1 MADSVKVEYDKQD
14 IRQILKSFKAMEQE
28 ATEQAKKVG
37 YELAQF
43 LTGKIKQAANSTPP
57 RGDNKVSDNVKI
69 SKSSKI
75 GEFGFGY
82 STQRVFSGGASTL
95 DLVYGLEFGSYRYPQ
110 FPKRSAKLGRGS
122 EGYFIYP
129 TLRQYQ
135 PEIIKRWEAAFA
147 DIIKRFN

>member
-14 IRQILKSFKAMEQE
+14 LRIILKSFKAMDDE
-28 ATEQAKKVG
+28 ATQQAKKVG
-37 YELAQF
+37 YELAQY
-43 LTGKIKQAANSTPP
+43 LTDKIKQAANSTPP
-57 RGDNKVSDNVKI
+57 KGDNKIADNVKV

-82 STQRVFSGGASTL
+82 SSQRVFSGGASTL
-95 DLVYGLEFGSYRYPQ
+95 DLVYGLEFGSYRYSQ

-129 TLRQYQ
+129 TLRKYQ
-135 PEIIKRWEAAFA
+135 PEIIKKWETAFEE
-147 DIIKRFN
+147 IIKRFT